1 MNLGLLIIRLAVG
14 LLFVGHGAQKLFGS
28 FGGHGPAG
36 TAAFFEAQGM
46 RPGRPMAL
54 FAGGAE
60 VVGGALFAAG
70 LLTPVGAALISA
82 VMVTAMWTVHS
93 GKGLWATE
101 GGVEYNLVLLAAA
114 FAVTAIGAG
123 DWSLDHALGLDLA
136 GVGWAAAE
144 LAVALA
150 GGLMTIAIGRSS
162 LRRGALGRRTAGGVQ
177 S

>member
-1 MNLGLLIIRLAVG
+1 MDTGLAVLHIVIG

-36 TAAFFEAQGM
+36 TAAFFESQGM

-101 GGVEYNLVLLAAA
+101 GGVEYNLVLLAA
-114 FAVTAIGAG
+114 
-123 DWSLDHALGLDLA
+123 
-136 GVGWAAAE
+136 
-144 LAVALA
+144 
-150 GGLMTIAIGRSS
+150 
-162 LRRGALGRRTAGGVQ
+162 
-177 S
+177 